1 MFHITAHNPD
11 DALRQ
16 GLSLLGI
23 CGKKEP
29 SRNGNVLV
37 SPQPVTTVYPAPRNR
52 VALSPL
58 RDANPFFH
66 LFEALWMLAGRN
78 DLEFLTRFVPRFSEF
93 SDDGQTLNGA
103 YGYRWRY
110 HFGTD
115 QLYNAI
121 SELKANPNSRRV
133 VIAMWDGSKDLMAG
147 RAGPDQSRDVP
158 GNPHVYVRVSG
169 DALLDLM
176 VMCRSNDIVWGAYGA
191 NVVHFTFLQ
200 EYLACALGKAVGT
213 FTQVSW
219 NYHAYIDR
227 DDVRKLM
234 NGADEP
240 KTRTHQLENPPLFT
254 EPRDWDTFDRA
265 LKMFLKDPEDSEP
278 PFWRFPFLNEVA
290 LPMFVA
296 HKLHKAGKTEEALQQ
311 LAPDV
316 YLWHAAGYEW
326 LERRLKKSVPTA
338 EVR

>member
-1 MFHITAHNPD
+1 MFQITAYSPD

-16 GLSLLGI
+16 GLALLGI
-23 CGKKEP
+23 CGQRED
-29 SRNGNVLV
+29 SRNGPVLV
-37 SPQPVTTVYPAPRNR
+37 APQPVATTYPAPRNR
-52 VALSPL
+52 VSLSPL

-78 DLEFLTRFVPRFSEF
+78 DLEFLQKFVARFSEF
-93 SDDGQTLNGA
+93 SDDGATLNGA

-110 HFGTD
+110 HFGND

-133 VIAMWDGSKDLMAG
+133 VIAMWDGAKDLTAG
-147 RAGPDQSRDVP
+147 MNGPNQSRDVP
-158 GNPHVYVRVSG
+158 CNTHVYVRVNG
-169 DALLDLM
+169 PVLDLM

-191 NVVHFTFLQ
+191 NVVHFTMLQ

-219 NYHAYIDR
+219 NYHAYIER
-227 DDVRKLM
+227 PDVRKLM
-234 NGADEP
+234 SGADGDKGRMP
-240 KTRTHQLENPPLFT
+240 LENPVLFT
-254 EPRDWDTFDRA
+254 EPKDWETFDRA
-265 LKMFLKDPEDSEP
+265 LKMFLKDPEDPEP
-278 PFWRFPFLNEVA
+278 PFWRFPFLSDVA

-296 HKLHKAGKTEEALQQ
+296 HKLHKAGKTEEAMLE
-311 LAPDV
+311 LVPER
-316 YLWHAAGYEW
+316 YLWHAAGHEW
-326 LERRLKKSVPTA
+326 LERRLKKTPTTQ